1 MVSVDGEME
10 LEPRFIETGEVV
22 RLDLYLEAMLLSM
35 EQMVDLSRHMTQTV
49 DQVSEALELI
59 AAALRTEGNP

>member
-1 MVSVDGEME
+1 MDGEME
-10 LEPRFIETGEVV
+10 LEPRFAETADVV